1 MSKGTLHRVK
11 AIQGVKSSLI
21 GKKVKII
28 EDIPENIMI
37 KVELLENARRFKK
50 GEQLMFFRDSLEEE
64 E

>member
-1 MSKGTLHRVK
+1 MHRVK

-21 GKKVKII
+21 GKKVKIV

-50 GEQLMFFRDSLEEE
+50 GEQLMFFRDSLEEVQ
-64 E
+64 